1 MMRFT
6 AQHLIAAVLA
16 LLSCLYLW
24 MAWQIPTFPIP
35 RPVDSDVFPKL
46 LGSLLL
52 LLSIWLFVDAFTAKA
67 AETAE
72 ENTEENTDSTQQQT
86 RTWHWRSPA
95 AQVLVTALAI
105 LAYALLLEKLGF
117 VLSSS
122 GLMFALACYYGYRAH
137 VINLV
142 TTLAIVLAL
151 YFVMTGLVGVHLPPG
166 LLPF

>member
-1 MMRFT
+1 MMRLT

-52 LLSIWLFVDAFTAKA
+52 FLSIWLFIDAYSA
-67 AETAE
+67 APDPSEANE
-72 ENTEENTDSTQQQT
+72 EGRQNNN
-86 RTWHWRSPA
+86 WHWQSPFM
-95 AQVLVTALAI
+95 QVLVTVFGI
-105 LAYALLLEKLGF
+105 LAYALLLERAGF

-122 GLMFALACYYGYRAH
+122 GLMFALAYYYGYRAH

-142 TTLAIVLAL
+142 TTLAVVLVL
-151 YFVMTGLVGVHLPPG
+151 YFVMTGLVGVHLPQG